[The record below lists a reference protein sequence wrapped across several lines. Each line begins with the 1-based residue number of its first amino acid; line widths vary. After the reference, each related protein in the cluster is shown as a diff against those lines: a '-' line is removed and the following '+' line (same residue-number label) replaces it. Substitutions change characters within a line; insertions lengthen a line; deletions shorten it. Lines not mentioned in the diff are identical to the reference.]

1 MASQVGDLLENRC
14 VMWVIEKEPGNKE
27 ALRAQVADSCHLAGR
42 GLSDHGLVGRGQV
55 SWVQCPRAV
64 DGHPINGT
72 EGRMG
77 KVQVQASVRKK
88 TVEFDPNLYTIII
101 KKIVL
106 VKTTTT
112 MS

>member
-1 MASQVGDLLENRC
+1 M
-14 VMWVIEKEPGNKE
+14 
-27 ALRAQVADSCHLAGR
+27 ADSSHLAGR

-77 KVQVQASVRKK
+77 KVQVQASVRNK
-88 TVEFDPNLYTIII
+88 TGECEPNRHTIII
-101 KKIVL
+101 IMTVL

-112 MS
+112 TP